1 MVALSFANDSE
12 THQFYESVSTM
23 IANRTRKVRRGRKF
37 SPTKDVGPD
46 TGYDSR
52 VVLRNKNSTGI
63 TRLNQLFRVVVIFR
77 KKCSL
82 VFKFN
87 VILILVN

>member
-12 THQFYESVSTM
+12 AHQFYESVSTM

-46 TGYDSR
+46 AGYDSR

-63 TRLNQLFRVVVIFR
+63 TYRSNQLFRVVVI
-77 KKCSL
+77 L
-82 VFKFN
+82 
-87 VILILVN
+87 